1 MCIRDSPYM
10 GGSDLVENERHMLQE
25 IDALVRTSP
34 IALKKPTPV
43 EEADTLSLIH
53 I

>member
-1 MCIRDSPYM
+1 M

-43 EEADTLSLIH
+43 EEADTIGQDPPH
-53 I
+53 RPPA